1 MRKYIIVAAL
11 ALLAPS
17 AAAAQAVPVSPTP
30 ARVVVAPAV
39 PHATLA
45 RVEAATARRPSVAGG
60 VAGALVGAVAGGVV
74 GCMAN
79 RDDYGVFCGGQSDTT
94 VAIGAIIG
102 AGIGAY
108 IGAKLFA
115 RDR

>member
-1 MRKYIIVAAL
+1 MRTYILVTAL
-11 ALLAPS
+11 VLLAPH
-17 AAAAQAVPVSPTP
+17 AASAQAVRAAAVS
-30 ARVVVAPAV
+30 AHVAAPAV
-39 PHATLA
+39 VPHVTLD
-45 RVEAATARRPSVAGG
+45 RIEAATARRPSVAGG
-60 VAGALVGAVAGGVV
+60 VAGAVVGAVAGGVV

-79 RDDYGVFCGGQSDTT
+79 RDDYGVFCGGQSDTK

-108 IGAKLFA
+108 IGARLFA

>member
-1 MRKYIIVAAL
+1 MRKYIFVAAL

-17 AAAAQAVPVSPTP
+17 AAAAQAGPLSPAPV
-30 ARVVVAPAV
+30 RVVAAPAV
-39 PHATLA
+39 PHLTLE
-45 RVEAATARRPSVAGG
+45 RIDAATARRASVAGG

-79 RDDYGVFCGGQSDTT
+79 RDDYGVFCGGQSDTK